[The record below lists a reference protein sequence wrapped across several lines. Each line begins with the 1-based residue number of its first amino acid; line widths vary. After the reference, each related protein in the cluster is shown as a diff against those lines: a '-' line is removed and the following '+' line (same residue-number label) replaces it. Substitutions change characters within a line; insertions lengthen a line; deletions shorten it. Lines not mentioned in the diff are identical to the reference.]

1 MKLKVLRILLALI
14 LIFAAADVGAETS
27 VWVVK
32 SPTST
37 VYLAGSC
44 HVLRASDHPLPAEF
58 FIAYSDSR
66 KVVLEASLGDMEKPE
81 YLEKLMRLATYS
93 DGTTLKQHLS
103 PQAYSM
109 AEAFCKERNYPVEQ
123 YQFFRPWMF
132 AMTLTMSE
140 MARIGADANN
150 GVDYFFNEKAQ
161 KDQKIL
167 GSLETVDQQIGF
179 LTLMDTTMSNEQII
193 ETIDELTQINTLGP
207 EILNAWKKG
216 DEAKI
221 EALNLNELKN
231 YPKLYQ
237 ALIVDRNR
245 KWISNIEGYLGS
257 SENTMV
263 IVGVAHLVGN
273 DSVVNLLRKQGY
285 KVVKLKK

>member
-1 MKLKVLRILLALI
+1 MKFKLFRIVLALI
-14 LIFAAADVGAETS
+14 LFFTAAGVQAETS
-27 VWVVK
+27 VWVVT

-58 FIAYSDSR
+58 FSAYSDSR
-66 KVVLEASLGDMEKPE
+66 KIILEASLGDMEKPE
-81 YLEKLMRLATYS
+81 YLEKLMAAATYS

-103 PQAYSM
+103 SQAYSK
-109 AEAFCKERNYPVEQ
+109 AEAFCRERNYPLEQ
-123 YQFFRPWMF
+123 YQSFRPWMF

-140 MARIGADANN
+140 MSKIGAESNN
-150 GVDYFFNEKAQ
+150 GVDYFFNERAQ
-161 KDQKIL
+161 KDRKMA

-179 LTLMDTTMSNEQII
+179 LTMMDNSMSNEQII
-193 ETIDELTQINTLGP
+193 ETIDELKQINTKGP
-207 EILNAWKKG
+207 EILNAWKNG

-237 ALIVDRNR
+237 VLILDRNK
-245 KWISNIEGYLGS
+245 KWINEIDGYLNS
-257 SENTMV
+257 PVNTMV
-263 IVGVAHLVGN
+263 IVGVAHLVGDN
-273 DSVVNLLRKQGY
+273 SVVDLLRKRGY
-285 KVVKLKK
+285 KVVKLQK

>member
-1 MKLKVLRILLALI
+1 MKLRLLRIVLALI
-14 LIFAAADVGAETS
+14 LIFTAAGVKAETS

-32 SPTST
+32 SSQST

-58 FIAYSDSR
+58 FSAYQDSR
-66 KVVLEASLGDMEKPE
+66 KIIFEAPLGDMEKPE
-81 YLEKLMRLATYS
+81 YLEKLMLAATYS

-103 PQAYSM
+103 SSAYSK
-109 AEAFCKERNYPVEQ
+109 AETFCRERNYPIEQ
-123 YQFFRPWMF
+123 YQSFRPWML

-140 MARIGADANN
+140 MSRIGAESNN

-161 KDQKIL
+161 NDRKML

-179 LTLMDTTMSNEQII
+179 LTMMDAYMSNEQIT
-193 ETIDELTQINTLGP
+193 ETIDELRQIKTKGP
-207 EILNAWKKG
+207 EILNAWKNG

-221 EALNLNELKN
+221 EALNLKELKN

-237 ALIVDRNR
+237 ALIVDRNK
-245 KWISNIEGYLGS
+245 KWISDIEGYLNS
-257 SENTMV
+257 SVNTMV
-263 IVGVAHLVGN
+263 IVGVAHLVGD
-273 DSVVNLLRKQGY
+273 DSVVDLLRKRGY
-285 KVVKLKK
+285 KVVKLQK

>member
-1 MKLKVLRILLALI
+1 MKLKLLQILLSLI
-14 LIFAAADVGAETS
+14 LIFTVASVGAETS

-44 HVLRASDHPLPAEF
+44 HVLRASDYPLPAEF
-58 FIAYSDSR
+58 FSAYTDSR
-66 KVVLEASLGDMEKPE
+66 KVVLEASIGDMEKPE
-81 YLEKLMRLATYS
+81 YLERLMRLATYS

-103 PQAYSM
+103 PQAYLK
-109 AEAFCKERNYPVEQ
+109 AEAFCRERNYPIEQ
-123 YQFFRPWMF
+123 YQSFRPWMF

-161 KDQKIL
+161 KDQKML

-179 LTLMDTTMSNEQII
+179 LAMMDTIMSNEQVI
-193 ETIDELTQINTLGP
+193 ESIDELTHIKTLGP

-216 DEAKI
+216 DETKI

-245 KWISNIEGYLGS
+245 KWISSIEGYLGS

-263 IVGVAHLVGN
+263 IVGVAHLVGKN
-273 DSVVNLLRKQGY
+273 SLIDLLRKQGY
-285 KVVKLKK
+285 KVVKLQK

>member
-1 MKLKVLRILLALI
+1 MKLKVSRVLLALI
-14 LIFAAADVGAETS
+14 LVLAAAGVGAETS

-44 HVLRASDHPLPAEF
+44 HVIRTSDHPLPAEF
-58 FIAYSDSR
+58 FRAYADSR
-66 KVVLEASLGDMEKPE
+66 KVVLEASLSDMEKPA

-103 PQAYSM
+103 PQAYSK
-109 AEAFCKERNYPVEQ
+109 AEAFCRGRNYPIEQ
-123 YQFFRPWMF
+123 YQLFRPWMF

-140 MARIGADANN
+140 MTRIGADANN

-161 KDQKIL
+161 KDQKML
-167 GSLETVDQQIGF
+167 ESLETVDQQIGF
-179 LTLMDTTMSNEQII
+179 LTMMDTIMSNEQII
-193 ETIDELTQINTLGP
+193 ETINELTQINTLGP
-207 EILNAWKKG
+207 EILNAWKRG

-237 ALIVDRNR
+237 TLIVDRNR

-273 DSVVNLLRKQGY
+273 NSVVDLLRKQGY
-285 KVVKLKK
+285 KVVKLQK

>member
-1 MKLKVLRILLALI
+1 MKIKFLRLLLALI
-14 LIFAAADVGAETS
+14 LIFAASGVGAETS

-32 SPTST
+32 STTST

-44 HVLRASDHPLPAEF
+44 HVLRSSDHPLPAEF
-58 FIAYSDSR
+58 FSAYVDSR
-66 KVVLEASLGDMEKPE
+66 KVVLEASIADMAKPE
-81 YLEKLMRLATYS
+81 YLGKLLLAATYN

-103 PQAYSM
+103 PQAYLK
-109 AEAFCKERNYPVEQ
+109 AEAFCKERSYPIEQ
-123 YQFFRPWMF
+123 YQSFRPWMF

-161 KDQKIL
+161 KDQKML
-167 GSLETVDQQIGF
+167 ESLETVDQQIGF
-179 LTLMDTTMSNEQII
+179 LTMMDTIMVNDQII

-245 KWISNIEGYLGS
+245 KWISNIEGYLGG

-273 DSVVNLLRKQGY
+273 NSVINLLRKRGY
-285 KVVKLKK
+285 KVVKLQK

>member
-1 MKLKVLRILLALI
+1 MNIKFLRLVLALI
-14 LIFAAADVGAETS
+14 LILAASGVGAQTS

-32 SPTST
+32 SPTAT

-58 FIAYSDSR
+58 FSAYADSR
-66 KVVLEASLGDMEKPE
+66 KVVLEASLSDMEKPE
-81 YLEKLMRLATYS
+81 YLGKLMLAATYN

-103 PQAYSM
+103 PQAYSK
-109 AEAFCKERNYPVEQ
+109 AEAFCKERNYPIEQ
-123 YQFFRPWMF
+123 YQSFRPWMF

-161 KDQKIL
+161 KDQKML

-179 LTLMDTTMSNEQII
+179 LTMMDTIMSNEQII
-193 ETIDELTQINTLGP
+193 ETIDELTQINTVGP

-245 KWISNIEGYLGS
+245 KWISNIEGYLSS

-273 DSVVNLLRKQGY
+273 NSVVDLLRKRGY
-285 KVVKLKK
+285 KVVKLQK

>member
-1 MKLKVLRILLALI
+1 MKFKLFRIVLALI
-14 LIFAAADVGAETS
+14 LFFTAAGVQAETS
-27 VWVVK
+27 VWVVT

-58 FIAYSDSR
+58 FSAYSDSR
-66 KVVLEASLGDMEKPE
+66 KIILEAPLGDMEKPE
-81 YLEKLMRLATYS
+81 YLEKLMAAATYS

-103 PQAYSM
+103 SQAYSK
-109 AEAFCKERNYPVEQ
+109 AEAFCRERNYPLEQ
-123 YQFFRPWMF
+123 YQSFRPWMF

-140 MARIGADANN
+140 MSKIGAESNN
-150 GVDYFFNEKAQ
+150 GVDYFFNERAQ
-161 KDQKIL
+161 KDRKMA

-179 LTLMDTTMSNEQII
+179 LTMMDNSMSNEQII
-193 ETIDELTQINTLGP
+193 ETIDELKQINTKGP
-207 EILNAWKKG
+207 EILNAWKNG

-237 ALIVDRNR
+237 VLILDRNK
-245 KWISNIEGYLGS
+245 KWISNIEGYLNS
-257 SENTMV
+257 PVNTMV
-263 IVGVAHLVGN
+263 IVGVAHLVGDN
-273 DSVVNLLRKQGY
+273 SVVDLLRKRGY
-285 KVVKLKK
+285 KVVKLQK

>member
-1 MKLKVLRILLALI
+1 MKFKLFRIVLALI
-14 LIFAAADVGAETS
+14 LFFTAAGVQAETS
-27 VWVVK
+27 VWVVT

-58 FIAYSDSR
+58 FSAYSDSR
-66 KVVLEASLGDMEKPE
+66 KIILEASLGDMEKPE
-81 YLEKLMRLATYS
+81 YLEKLMAAATYS

-103 PQAYSM
+103 SQAYSK
-109 AEAFCKERNYPVEQ
+109 AEAFCRERNYPLEQ
-123 YQFFRPWMF
+123 YQSFRPWMF

-140 MARIGADANN
+140 MSKIGAESNN
-150 GVDYFFNEKAQ
+150 GVDYFFNERAQ
-161 KDQKIL
+161 KDRKMA

-179 LTLMDTTMSNEQII
+179 LTMMDNSMSNEQII
-193 ETIDELTQINTLGP
+193 ETIDELKQINTKGP
-207 EILNAWKKG
+207 EILNAWKNG

-237 ALIVDRNR
+237 VLILDRNK
-245 KWISNIEGYLGS
+245 KWISNIEGYLNS
-257 SENTMV
+257 PVNTMV
-263 IVGVAHLVGN
+263 IVGVAHLVGDN
-273 DSVVNLLRKQGY
+273 SVVDLLRKRGY
-285 KVVKLKK
+285 KVVKLQK